1 MGVLKVI
8 EIMSSSNKSWEDATS
23 NAVSEA
29 AKSVKNI
36 VSVYVQDQSATV
48 VKGRIEEYRAT
59 VKLTFH
65 VANKSTVT
73 KMKTKSKS
81 HAAPKGVKK
90 AAAKKAAPK
99 KKAAAKKA
107 APKKKAAAKKA
118 APKKKAA
125 AKKAAPKKAAAKKA
139 APKKKAAAKKAA
151 PKK

>member
-8 EIMSSSNKSWEDATS
+8 EIMSSSNKSWEDAAA
-23 NAVSEA
+23 NAVAEA
-29 AKSVKNI
+29 SKTLKGI

-48 VKGRIEEYRAT
+48 VKGKVEEYRVT
-59 VKLTFH
+59 VKLTFQI
-65 VANKSTVT
+65 ANKSTVT

-81 HAAPKGVKK
+81 NAAPKGVKK

-99 KKAAAKKA
+99 KKAAAKKKA

-125 AKKAAPKKAAAKKA
+125 AKKKAAPKKKAAAKKKA
-139 APKKKAAAKKAA
+139 APKKKAAAKK
-151 PKK
+151 

>member
-8 EIMSSSNKSWEDATS
+8 EIMSSSTKSWEDAAG
-23 NAVSEA
+23 NAVAEA
-29 AKSVKNI
+29 SNSIHDI

-48 VKGRIEEYRAT
+48 RKGKIEEFRVT
-59 VKLTFH
+59 VKITFH

-81 HAAPKGVKK
+81 HAAPKAV
-90 AAAKKAAPK
+90 
-99 KKAAAKKA
+99 
-107 APKKKAAAKKA
+107 KKAAAKKA

-151 PKK
+151 PAGK

>member
-8 EIMSSSNKSWEDATS
+8 EIMSSSKKSWEDATA

-29 AKSVKNI
+29 SRTVDKI

-48 VKGRIEEYRAT
+48 VKGKVDEYRIT
-59 VKLTFH
+59 VKITFH
-65 VANKSTVT
+65 IVNHKSTVT
-73 KMKTKSKS
+73 NMKTKSKS

-90 AAAKKAAPK
+90 AAKKAAPK

-107 APKKKAAAKKA
+107 TKKAA

-125 AKKAAPKKAAAKKA
+125 TKKAATKKAAPKKAATKKKAA
-139 APKKKAAAKKAA
+139 APKKKATKKAA
-151 PKK
+151 TKK

>member
-8 EIMSSSNKSWEDATS
+8 EIMSSSKKSWEDAAS
-23 NAVSEA
+23 NAVAEA
-29 AKSVKNI
+29 SKTLQGI

-48 VKGRIEEYRAT
+48 VKGKIEEFRVT
-59 VKLTFH
+59 VKLTFQI
-65 VANKSTVT
+65 ANKSTVT

-81 HAAPKGVKK
+81 NAAPKGVKK

-125 AKKAAPKKAAAKKA
+125 AKKAAPKK
-139 APKKKAAAKKAA
+139 
-151 PKK
+151 

>member
-8 EIMSSSNKSWEDATS
+8 EIMSSSKKSWEDAAA
-23 NAVSEA
+23 NAVAEA
-29 AKSVKNI
+29 ANTIKEI

-48 VKGRIEEYRAT
+48 FKGKVLEYRVT
-59 VKLTFH
+59 VKITFQIVNH
-65 VANKSTVT
+65 KSTVT
-73 KMKTKSKS
+73 NMKTKSKA

-90 AAAKKAAPK
+90 
-99 KKAAAKKA
+99 AAKKA

-125 AKKAAPKKAAAKKA
+125 AKKAAPKKAAPKKAAAKKA

>member
-8 EIMSSSNKSWEDATS
+8 EIMSASKKSWEDATA
-23 NAVSEA
+23 NAVYEA
-29 AKSVKNI
+29 SKTLDSIA
-36 VSVYVQDQSATV
+36 SVYVQDQSATV
-48 VKGRIEEYRAT
+48 IDGRIDEYRST
-59 VKLTFH
+59 VKITFH
-65 VANKSTVT
+65 IVNHKSTVT
-73 KMKTKSKS
+73 NMKKTTKSKS

-125 AKKAAPKKAAAKKA
+125 AKKK
-139 APKKKAAAKKAA
+139 
-151 PKK
+151 